1 MKTYPLTA
9 IIQRED
15 DMMVALCPE
24 LDVASQ
30 GKTVEEAKRNLQE
43 AVTLFLETASEAE
56 IQSRLKSET
65 FVTRLEIEI
74 A

>member
-15 DMMVALCPE
+15 DMLVAVCPE
-24 LDVASQ
+24 LDIASQ
-30 GKTVEEAKRNLQE
+30 GKTLDEAKRNLEE
-43 AVTLFLETASEAE
+43 AVKLFLETASETE
-56 IQSRLKSET
+56 IQSRLKTDVVVE
-65 FVTRLEIEI
+65 RLEVEV